1 MADPF
6 EMPVEFGKIREFARA
21 TGSRHPRHYE
31 AENAVS
37 PPTFLMTAAFWQTA
51 ASSAWPKD
59 RDMRRVL
66 HASQEFVFPKGP
78 PAAGTR
84 LTGQQRIEDTYT
96 KDGKRGG
103 TMTFTTL
110 LTEYRDESG
119 DVVAEVRN
127 TLVET
132 SKAPKSPEEK
142 Q

>member
-1 MADPF
+1 MTESFDLPI
-6 EMPVEFGKIREFARA
+6 EFGKIREFAKA
-21 TGSRHPRHYE
+21 TGSLHTRHFT
-31 AENAVS
+31 AANAVT

-51 ASSAWPKD
+51 ESNAWPRD

-78 PAAGTR
+78 PRVGTT
-84 LTGQQRIEDTYT
+84 LTGQQRIEDSYS
-96 KDGKRGG
+96 KEGKRGG

-110 LTEYRDESG
+110 LTEYRDETG

-132 SKAPKSPEEK
+132 SKPPKAEK
-142 Q
+142 

>member
-1 MADPF
+1 MAEPF
-6 EMPVEFGKIREFARA
+6 EFPVEFGKIREFAKA
-21 TGSRHPRHYE
+21 TGSKNPLHFA
-31 AENAVS
+31 AENAVT
-37 PPTFLMTAAFWQTA
+37 PPTFLMSAAFWQTPE
-51 ASSAWPKD
+51 SNAWPKD

-78 PAAGTR
+78 PRVGTK
-84 LTGQQRIEDTYT
+84 LMGQQRIEDSYS

-110 LTEYRDESG
+110 LTEYRDETG

-132 SKAPKSPEEK
+132 SRPPKTDA
-142 Q
+142 